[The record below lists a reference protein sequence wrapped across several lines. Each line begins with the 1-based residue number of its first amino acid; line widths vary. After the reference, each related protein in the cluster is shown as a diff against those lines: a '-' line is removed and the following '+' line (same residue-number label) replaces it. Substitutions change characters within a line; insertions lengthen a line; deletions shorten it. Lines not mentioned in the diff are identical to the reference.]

1 MNKFRNNLSLT
12 LAALAMLLVS
22 MLFVAGCGSNKS
34 QQSASSYKVVDDQGV
49 EVDFDQK
56 PTRIV
61 SMTLSTDAVSYTHLT
76 LPTNREV

>member
-1 MNKFRNNLSLT
+1 MNKFRNNLSLM

-34 QQSASSYKVVDDQGV
+34 QQSANSYKVVDDQGV
-49 EVDFDQK
+49 EVDFAQK

-61 SMTLSTDAVSYTHLT
+61 RYFLGLS
-76 LPTNREV
+76 

>member
-22 MLFVAGCGSNKS
+22 MLLVAGCGSNKS

-61 SMTLSTDAVSYTHLT
+61 SMTLRCVI
-76 LPTNREV
+76 PR

>member
-22 MLFVAGCGSNKS
+22 MLFVAGCGGNKS

-49 EVDFDQK
+49 EVDLIKANQDSQHDSQH
-56 PTRIV
+56 R
-61 SMTLSTDAVSYTHLT
+61 
-76 LPTNREV
+76 